1 MTGPVADA
9 LIVIVA
15 AAASLSVF
23 AVIGRRTL
31 AAIPD
36 GGGPADKRRR

>member
-1 MTGPVADA
+1 MSPDA

-31 AAIPD
+31 AAIPQ
-36 GGGPADKRRR
+36 GRGAADAPRR

>member
-1 MTGPVADA
+1 MIGSFVDA
-9 LIVIVA
+9 LIAMVA

-31 AAIPD
+31 AAIP
-36 GGGPADKRRR
+36 RRRPA